1 MSRVRPYVVPAR
13 CRQCEQCVEI
23 CPYDVFETD
32 NGSVVVAHPEE
43 CIECT
48 ACVDTCPYDAIVMD
62 D

>member
-1 MSRVRPYVVPAR
+1 MVPAR

-32 NGSVVVAHPEE
+32 NGLVVVAHPEG